1 MNVFSVRV
9 PSCFV
14 CFFLSGYFFSSIN
27 MANQRND
34 FKEMEEAFNMITIE
48 DEEQGGLVYEE
59 NTESLSE
66 IDTR

>member
-1 MNVFSVRV
+1 
-9 PSCFV
+9 
-14 CFFLSGYFFSSIN
+14 